1 MAILKLTG
9 QTFLMQEL
17 EHRHNYLIDD
27 KSIARN
33 EKRTLYVVILTVVMM
48 VVEIFFGHFTGSM
61 ALLADG
67 WHMGSH
73 AGALSISLLAY
84 RLAKSQIISR
94 KFCFGAGKIIP
105 LGGYTSALILA
116 VMAVIMTVE
125 SIEHLLNPIT
135 IRFDEAIAVAV
146 IGLIVNIVSAFILR
160 DSHQHE
166 DGHGDHDHNI
176 RGAYM
181 HVLADTLT
189 SVFAIVALT
198 GGKFFGII
206 WMDSVMGI
214 LGAAVILKWAWGL
227 CRDTAIELLDPH
239 DTSISFDKVR
249 TVIENETTKIVD
261 FHAWRIAPKVV
272 ATEIVIEVQYLKGAR
287 FYREIIEENFCIG
300 HLTIEERLKIVK

>member
-105 LGGYTSALILA
+105 LGGL
-116 VMAVIMTVE
+116 
-125 SIEHLLNPIT
+125 P
-135 IRFDEAIAVAV
+135 
-146 IGLIVNIVSAFILR
+146 
-160 DSHQHE
+160 
-166 DGHGDHDHNI
+166 
-176 RGAYM
+176 
-181 HVLADTLT
+181 VL
-189 SVFAIVALT
+189 
-198 GGKFFGII
+198 
-206 WMDSVMGI
+206 
-214 LGAAVILKWAWGL
+214 
-227 CRDTAIELLDPH
+227 
-239 DTSISFDKVR
+239 
-249 TVIENETTKIVD
+249 
-261 FHAWRIAPKVV
+261 
-272 ATEIVIEVQYLKGAR
+272 
-287 FYREIIEENFCIG
+287 
-300 HLTIEERLKIVK
+300 